1 MRSRLLLLPLLALVV
16 VALLLQSRT
25 GADTVAKLAQVE
37 AAEEERELTEPS
49 AAMLARQFSGVRV
62 DPVAAYASAR
72 VEAIADA
79 AETRREAPAAASE
92 RWELVGPTNVGGRV
106 LDVVLDPED
115 DQTVYAATASG
126 GVFKSTDGGRR
137 FASAW
142 PDDETQ
148 AIGALAIG
156 PDGRLWAGTGEAG
169 PGGGSITYGGRGV
182 FTSDNGGKTWKH
194 VGLERSARI
203 GRVVVDPKDP
213 DRIWVAASGNLF
225 VPGGQRGLFRTDNGG
240 KTWQKV
246 LEGANA
252 TTGAVDVAV
261 APDGKTVFAA
271 MWDHRRGPNEHT
283 YFGVGSGLFRSTD
296 GGTTWARTGGA
307 TLAQSPTLGR
317 IGVAVA
323 ESDPRKVYAIAQN
336 RSGRQLGLVT
346 STDGGS
352 TWSFRPDANL
362 VNAGASFAWW
372 FGRIYVDPTDANDLF
387 VMGVGLVRSRDGGAT
402 TTVNSRPHADQ
413 HGMVFSRDTP
423 DLVYLGNDGG
433 VYRSED
439 GGATYTFAEYQ
450 PWSQLYSVDVSD
462 VDTRRQVAGLQ
473 DNGSNRS
480 YLDDEEIGADKWN
493 GYVGGDGLRTLI
505 KPGDPQTVYGCS
517 QYGGCAVSRN
527 GGSST
532 SSFAA
537 EVVSARKN
545 WFTPIEFDPE
555 DPATV
560 YTGGEIMSRSTN
572 DAADWRPISLD
583 LSNGPQ
589 PDPDPDYR
597 SYGSLTTIG
606 PAGKS
611 TGVIW
616 AGTDDGNLW
625 VTKDGAAT
633 PLSWQKITAPNLPK
647 GTWITRVQ
655 PDPRAPKTTA
665 YVTYS
670 GFRSGEGGH
679 VFRTA
684 DGGATWTDVS
694 GDLPNAPVNDINVIG
709 DLLVVAS
716 DLGVY
721 ASADGGEEWR
731 RIGKGLPLAP
741 VHELKH
747 VAQTG
752 ELFAATFGRSLYK
765 IDLPDASALR

>member
-1 MRSRLLLLPLLALVV
+1 MRSRLLVLPLLVLGLA
-16 VALLLQSRT
+16 ALLLQARGGT
-25 GADTVAKLAQVE
+25 DTVAKLAAVE
-37 AAEEERELTEPS
+37 AAKEERELTEPS
-49 AAMLARQFSGVRV
+49 AAMLARQFSGVQV
-62 DPVAAYASAR
+62 DPVRAYASAR
-72 VEAIADA
+72 
-79 AETRREAPAAASE
+79 REAVAAPDAGK
-92 RWELVGPTNVGGRV
+92 RWELVGPTNIGGRV
-106 LDVVLDPED
+106 LDLVLDPED

-126 GVFKSTDGGRR
+126 GVFKSTDGGKR

-142 PDDETQ
+142 PDDEVQ
-148 AIGALAIG
+148 PIGALAVA

-182 FTSDNGGKTWKH
+182 FTSDDGGESWKH
-194 VGLERSARI
+194 VGLEGTSRI
-203 GRVVVDPKDP
+203 GRIVVDPVDP
-213 DRIWVAASGNLF
+213 KRVWVAATGNLF
-225 VPGGQRGLFRTDNGG
+225 VPGGERGLYRTDDGG
-240 KTWQKV
+240 KTWQRV

-261 APDGKTVFAA
+261 APDGKTVYAA

-283 YFGVGSGLFRSTD
+283 YFGVGSGLFKSSD
-296 GGTTWARTGGA
+296 GGATWARTGGA

-317 IGVAVA
+317 IGVAIA
-323 ESDPRKVYAIAQN
+323 ESDPNRVYAIAQN
-336 RSGRQLGLVT
+336 RSGRQLGLVST
-346 STDGGS
+346 TDGGT
-352 TWSFRPDANL
+352 TWSFRPDVNL
-362 VNAGASFAWW
+362 VNAGSSFAWW

-387 VMGVGLVRSRDGGAT
+387 VMGVGLVRSQNGGAS
-402 TTVNSRPHADQ
+402 TTVNSAPHADQ
-413 HGMVFSRDTP
+413 HAMVFSRDTP

-462 VDTRRQVAGLQ
+462 VDPRRQVAGLQ

-480 YLDDEEIGADKWN
+480 YTDPEDPDAIGSDKWDN
-493 GYVGGDGLRTLI
+493 YVGGDGLRTLI
-505 KPGDPQTVYGCS
+505 KPGEPDTVYGCS

-527 GGSST
+527 GGDSA
-532 SSFAA
+532 SSFAN
-537 EVVSARKN
+537 EVVSVRKN

-555 DPATV
+555 DPDVV

-572 DAADWRPISLD
+572 DAADWTPISRD

-597 SYGSLTTIG
+597 TYGSLTTIG
-606 PAGKS
+606 PAGRS

-625 VTKDGAAT
+625 VTKDNAAT
-633 PLSWQKITAPNLPK
+633 PLSWTKITAANLPK

-655 PDPRAPKTTA
+655 PDPRSPKDTA

-670 GFRSGEGGH
+670 GFRSGAGGH
-679 VFRTA
+679 VFRTS
-684 DGGATWTDVS
+684 DGGATWTDLS
-694 GDLPNAPVNDINVIG
+694 KGLPNAPVNDINVAG
-709 DLLVVAS
+709 DVLIVAS

-721 ASADGGEEWR
+721 ASGDEGATWQR
-731 RIGKGLPLAP
+731 LGKGLPLAP
-741 VHELKH
+741 VHELK
-747 VAQTG
+747 VVG
-752 ELFAATFGRSLYK
+752 DELYAATFGRSLFK
-765 IDLPDASALR
+765 TELPEARDLR